1 MLDTVHPVRLLVSA
15 PRSRQGG
22 GPCWWSC
29 RSWSS
34 GTKPFWPWCRTAGR
48 SPRLPHASASH
59 DKACTRG
66 SHAMRRAGSPRSPTG
81 RIARAPVPTRSIPR
95 PRPRSASCVGS
106 TRGAD
111 RGGSVTSSRSSAWPT
126 SPSGRPPAACAR
138 PKYAYIVAP
147 ARARPDV
154 FGKREGRRTG
164 VEVAGALVSG
174 SGFAGARAVH
184 GEP

>member
-1 MLDTVHPVRLLVSA
+1 MLDTFGSPVSLPRPHGRGREAGRAGGAVGHGAAVQSRSGRGAGRLEGY
-15 PRSRQGG
+15 RG
-22 GPCWWSC
+22 
-29 RSWSS
+29 
-34 GTKPFWPWCRTAGR
+34 CRT
-48 SPRLPHASASH
+48 PRRVATKRA
-59 DKACTRG
+59 RVG

-81 RIARAPVPTRSIPR
+81 RIARPPVPTRSIPR
-95 PRPRSASCVGS
+95 PRRTSASCVGS
-106 TRGAD
+106 IRGAD
-111 RGGSVTSSRSSAWPT
+111 RDGSVTSSRSSAWPS

-174 SGFAGARAVH
+174 SGFAGPRAVH

>member
-1 MLDTVHPVRLLVSA
+1 MLVELSVMEQRYQAVLAVVQDGWKVTEVAARLGV
-15 PRSRQGG
+15 SRQ
-22 GPCWWSC
+22 SV
-29 RSWSS
+29 
-34 GTKPFWPWCRTAGR
+34 
-48 SPRLPHASASH
+48 HAW
-59 DKACTRG
+59 
-66 SHAMRRAGSPRSPTG
+66 
-81 RIARAPVPTRSIPR
+81 IARYEAGGF
-95 PRPRSASCVGS
+95 AAL
-106 TRGAD
+106 AD
-111 RGGSVTSSRSSAWPT
+111 RSHRPTACPQIDPETEAHICELRREHPGWDRDGSVTSSRSSAWLS